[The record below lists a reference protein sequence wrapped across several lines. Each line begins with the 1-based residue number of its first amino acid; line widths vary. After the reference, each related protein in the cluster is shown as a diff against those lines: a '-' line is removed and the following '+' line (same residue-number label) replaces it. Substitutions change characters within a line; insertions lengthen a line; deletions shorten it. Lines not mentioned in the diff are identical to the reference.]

1 MKHLDTRGF
10 TLIELM
16 IVVVIIGVLAAIAIP
31 RFSAV
36 SDQAKQAEAAPIL
49 KQLCTLA
56 EAEFLR
62 ENAWPAGVEEIP
74 GWSDP
79 SAQHFSNWSF
89 SNGVASATGNN
100 GLEDPSM
107 DCTTK
112 VITTS

>member
-1 MKHLDTRGF
+1 MNNDDKRGF

-56 EAEFLR
+56 EAEYLR
-62 ENAWPAGVEEIP
+62 ENAWPANVDAIP

-89 SNGVASATGNN
+89 SNGVASATAGA
-100 GLEDPSM
+100 GLENPSM
-107 DCTTK
+107 DCMTK
-112 VITTS
+112 VITTG